1 MNNALLVIGI
11 LAVALAS
18 AFIVNTFAN
27 IQSAQACPS
36 TSGTT
41 YSTSNTIVKSNLN
54 NPQPSSPLTVGQK
67 T

>member
-11 LAVALAS
+11 LAAAFTC

-27 IQSAQACPS
+27 TQSAQACPN

-41 YSTSNTIVKSNLN
+41 SSSNSVVKSNLN
-54 NPQPSSPLTVGQK
+54 NPQPSSQLTSGQK
-67 T
+67 A